1 MPTLAAIRYRLF
13 EGEESVIQAAESGS
27 PHDFGGELVLS
38 FQDGRECFIS
48 WVAEPV
54 QYAMGIGDSTHFV
67 PDARL
72 FDHDV
77 SRTATWV
84 GLIGQEVRLGF
95 AEKDNQILKVS
106 SQDDHVLLC
115 AFERGFWW
123 ADQITVCRQVPAPY
137 DV

>member
-1 MPTLAAIRYRLF
+1 
-13 EGEESVIQAAESGS
+13 
-27 PHDFGGELVLS
+27 
-38 FQDGRECFIS
+38 
-48 WVAEPV
+48 
-54 QYAMGIGDSTHFV
+54 MGIGDSTHFV

-84 GLIGQEVRLGF
+84 GLIGQEVQLGF

-106 SQDDHVLLC
+106 SQDGHVLLC
-115 AFERGFWW
+115 AFERGYWW
-123 ADQITVCRQVPAPY
+123 ADQITVCKQVPAPY